1 MGDFELPQSLHLALR
16 GVRSVGVITGAGI
29 SAESGIPTYRGK
41 GGIYDDPQEG
51 DRTIEALSA
60 HTLAADPD
68 RTWRALFQI
77 AGAAVAALPNA
88 GHAAIAKI
96 EDAADRFV
104 LLTQNV
110 DGLHRLAGSRNV
122 IDIHGDAFEV
132 ICTVCGKA
140 NQFNDPRTGAMAP
153 QCLDM
158 QACMAAG
165 KAPRCPCGGVYRPAV
180 VLFGEMLPE
189 DKIARLYA
197 ELLDSPPDLVIS
209 VGTSA
214 MFPYIVQ
221 PMLVAAS
228 AGKLT
233 IEINPEPT
241 EISDFVAFH
250 IKAKAGQALPAIA
263 AALTDQHPEH

>member
-1 MGDFELPQSLHLALR
+1 MGDFELPDGLQQALR
-16 GVRSVGVITGAGI
+16 NVRSVGVITGAGI

-41 GGIYDDPQEG
+41 GGIYDDPEEG

-60 HTLAADPD
+60 QTLATDPD
-68 RTWRALFQI
+68 RTWNALFQI
-77 AGAAVAALPNA
+77 AGAAAAASPNS
-88 GHAAIAKI
+88 GHAAISEI
-96 EDAADRFV
+96 EETVERFV

-110 DGLHRLAGSRNV
+110 DGLHRLAGTRNI
-122 IDIHGDAFEV
+122 IDIHGDAFHLQ
-132 ICTVCGKA
+132 CMACGER
-140 NQFNDPRTGAMAP
+140 NQFNDPRTTAIIP
-153 QCLDM
+153 PRLNIRE
-158 QACMAAG
+158 CMAAA
-165 KAPRCPCGGVYRPAV
+165 KSPRCACGGIFRPAV

-189 DKIARLYA
+189 DKLARIYA
-197 ELLDSPPDLVIS
+197 ELLDNPPDLVIS

-241 EISDFVAFH
+241 EISDFVGYH
-250 IKAKAGQALPAIA
+250 LKAKAGEALPAIA
-263 AALTDQHPEH
+263 AAISWR